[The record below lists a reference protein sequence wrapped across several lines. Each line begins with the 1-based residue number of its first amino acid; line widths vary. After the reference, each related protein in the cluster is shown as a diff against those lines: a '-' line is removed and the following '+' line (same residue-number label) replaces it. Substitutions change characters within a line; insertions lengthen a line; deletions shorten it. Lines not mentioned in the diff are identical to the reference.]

1 LIGKRL
7 GDRGAPGGR
16 RFRGGLVFKAH
27 RLCASL
33 NSRLESNEERED
45 LGAYGLM
52 ALGERDA
59 ELAPVPAPCVERV
72 L

>member
-1 LIGKRL
+1 MHHSILGLRVMKR
-7 GDRGAPGGR
+7 
-16 RFRGGLVFKAH
+16 
-27 RLCASL
+27 
-33 NSRLESNEERED
+33 ERED